1 MIKKIKK
8 LKRKK
13 KFNPNVNRK
22 RLRNKL
28 QKLPIISCDPIKKAW
43 TNTKSTRIN
52 LKEMGLAYDANEA
65 VQIPNVKRE
74 MLEEAKRIVRED
86 DSSSD
91 HEAEDAIPIKSHVME
106 NLEAET
112 KAPRE
117 RRFSL
122 PKGEAQFLTYL
133 IKKYGEDYKAMSR
146 DKKNHYQLTWKQI
159 RAKIK
164 MFKGIPE
171 QYNKYLQNDSTK
183 LNS

>member
-1 MIKKIKK
+1 
-8 LKRKK
+8 
-13 KFNPNVNRK
+13 
-22 RLRNKL
+22 
-28 QKLPIISCDPIKKAW
+28 
-43 TNTKSTRIN
+43 
-52 LKEMGLAYDANEA
+52 MGLAYDANEA

-133 IKKYGEDYKAMSR
+133 IKKYDEDYKVRYSL
-146 DKKNHYQLTWKQI
+146 KKSY
-159 RAKIK
+159 
-164 MFKGIPE
+164 FK
-171 QYNKYLQNDSTK
+171 
-183 LNS
+183 